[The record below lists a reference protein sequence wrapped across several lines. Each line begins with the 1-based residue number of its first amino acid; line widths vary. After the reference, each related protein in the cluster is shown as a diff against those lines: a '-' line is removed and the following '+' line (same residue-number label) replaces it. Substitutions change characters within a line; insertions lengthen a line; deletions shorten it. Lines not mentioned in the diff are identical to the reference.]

1 MEKRILRCIRTAAVF
16 GLAIVLSTGAEPVPP
31 AGPASP
37 LVKRPAEYDAV
48 QRRLAS
54 GWNTYENDSVLSHV
68 LMPEGLAIRL
78 GLEKGGEVL
87 SEALIGR
94 EEIIPGARTWNGET
108 TELDLTWNGV
118 SIKVQSAASDD
129 GLVLLVTPE
138 KGCSNAFLTVESK
151 MLWDRPGRIERRDS
165 TLNAVLPGERKITI
179 QTSRPV
185 AKWIG
190 DKLCLPLSEGPLVI
204 TTGSACSVGK
214 GAEIIAAA
222 RNKMIASREK
232 YGDSMELYRAMQCVL
247 AWDTIY
253 EPQYDRVVATVSR
266 VWNRSDLWQGW
277 VLFDWDTYFASYIAS
292 IDNKD
297 LAYACAYEMT
307 RHLTPEGFIPNYAAG
322 RGSSFDRSQPPVG
335 SLMVR
340 ELYRHYR
347 DQWFIDSLF
356 DALLSWNRWWPE
368 ERIIDGYL
376 AWGSNPWPEGRKGKL
391 AAHSQR
397 AARLESGLDNS
408 VMWDDVSFNKETCTL
423 ELACVD
429 LMSFYIADCKAL
441 ADLADVLGRSEAAEL
456 RQRTDHFTA
465 KLQTLWND
473 EAGIFMNRRTDTGEF
488 DDSLSPALFYPMLAG
503 ACTQEQADR
512 MILNYLLH
520 PEKFGG
526 DWLITM
532 TPWDDPAWKDN
543 DYWRG
548 RIWAP
553 VNFLVYLGLRNVDCA
568 EARQEVAEKSGKL
581 ILKEWLEKG
590 HVHENYSPVTG
601 EGCIEESDKFYHWGG
616 LLSTIALIE
625 EGFYPSPEQP
635 LKKIFLPAKHAK

>member
-1 MEKRILRCIRTAAVF
+1 MRNRVFMRFRAAVIF
-16 GLAIVLSTGAEPVPP
+16 SAVVVSISAGAEPVPN
-31 AGPASP
+31 AGPVSP

-68 LMPEGLAIRL
+68 LMPDGLAVRL
-78 GLEKGGEVL
+78 GLEKNGNVL
-87 SEALIGR
+87 SDALIGR
-94 EEIIPGARTWNGET
+94 EDIVPGARTWNGNY
-108 TELDLTWNGV
+108 TELDLTWSGV
-118 SIKVQSAASDD
+118 SFKVQSASSEDN
-129 GLVLLVTPE
+129 LLLLVTPQE
-138 KGCSNAFLTVESK
+138 SCSNAYLTVESN
-151 MLWDRPGRIERRDS
+151 MLWDRPGRIERCDGAL
-165 TLNAVLPGERKITI
+165 TAMLPDDREITI
-179 QTSRPV
+179 QTSLPATR
-185 AKWIG
+185 WIG

-204 TTGSACSVGK
+204 TTGKACSADK
-214 GAEIIAAA
+214 AAKIITAA
-222 RNKMIASREK
+222 RNRMMASREK
-232 YGDSMELYRAMQCVL
+232 YGESLELYQAMQCVL

-266 VWNRSDLWQGW
+266 VWNSSDLWQGW
-277 VLFDWDTYFASYIAS
+277 VLFDWDTYFAAYIAS
-292 IDNKD
+292 IDHKD

-307 RHLTPEGFIPNYAAG
+307 RHLTPEGFVPNYAAG

-340 ELYRHYR
+340 ELYRHYG
-347 DQWFIDSLF
+347 DQWFVDSLF

-368 ERIIDGYL
+368 ERTIDGYL
-376 AWGSNPWPEGRKGKL
+376 AWGSDPWPEGRKGKL
-391 AAHSQR
+391 AAYSPR
-397 AARLESGLDNS
+397 AARFESGLDNS
-408 VMWDDVSFNKETCTL
+408 VMWDDVSFNEETCTL

-429 LMSFYIADCKAL
+429 LMSFYVADCKAL
-441 ADLADVLGRSEAAEL
+441 ADLADVLGRSEAVEL
-456 RQRTDHFTA
+456 RQRADRFTA
-465 KLQTLWND
+465 KLQTLWNE

-503 ACTQEQADR
+503 ACSQEQADR
-512 MILNYLLH
+512 MIKEYMLN
-520 PEKFGG
+520 PDKFGG

-568 EARQEVAEKSGKL
+568 TAQKEFAEKSGNL
-581 ILKEWLEKG
+581 ILKEWLKNG

-601 EGCIEESDKFYHWGG
+601 EGCSLDESDKFYHWGG

-625 EGFYPSPEQP
+625 ESFYPPPEQP
-635 LKKIFLPAKHAK
+635 LQK